1 MAFGRVL
8 RLRLRRDML
17 TMRLVCFQEVED
29 RGKVLRLGRLVI
41 VAAVHYE
48 KLESRCWG
56 VFPSYQLCLKGVT
69 TAMGSTPCPESEHLG
84 HALGRSE
91 VAPGGGCV

>member
-8 RLRLRRDML
+8 RLRLWRDIL

-29 RGKVLRLGRLVI
+29 IGKVLRSGRLVI
-41 VAAVHYE
+41 VASVHWG

-56 VFPSYQLCLKGVT
+56 VLPSYQLCLGGVS
-69 TAMGSTPCPESEHLG
+69 TAMGSTPYPESERLG
-84 HALGRSE
+84 SR
-91 VAPGGGCV
+91 PG